1 MLLPKGFPEDVKIK
15 LKNGKEFM
23 MSYPCQILNQ
33 LIYEKYANPQYQEL
47 ISQEKFEYSI
57 KKEMTIAFEI
67 DGPYK
72 AMFIPGGK
80 DKKKTTE
87 LDIQQHSTQM
97 LKKRYVVFNFKN

>member
-1 MLLPKGFPEDVKIK
+1 
-15 LKNGKEFM
+15 
-23 MSYPCQILNQ
+23 
-33 LIYEKYANPQYQEL
+33 
-47 ISQEKFEYSI
+47 
-57 KKEMTIAFEI
+57 MTIAFEI

-97 LKKRYVVFNFKN
+97 LKKRYVVFNNKNEVSEFKGLEMKRRGELNIIKMFQSEIFSQYVRGSNLKECYNFCA